1 MTVFAIH
8 SRPDDG
14 PEAIA
19 AVPDRFVWTAFILT
33 PVWALAKRAFWFFAL
48 WLAVAAGLWFAQ
60 THIGADAAL
69 LLYLVFALWS
79 GFAAPAIASRALKRA
94 GWLTHGDLAAPDL
107 ETAERMWLER
117 VYGPRA

>member
-33 PVWALAKRAFWFFAL
+33 PVWALAKRAFWFFVL

-69 LLYLVFALWS
+69 LLYLAFALWS
-79 GFAAPAIASRALKRA
+79 GFAAPAIASRALERA
-94 GWLTHGDLAAPDL
+94 GWLAHGDLAAPDL
-107 ETAERMWLER
+107 ETAERLWLER
-117 VYGPRA
+117 VYGARA